1 MQAFVPKNRRP
12 RFELVLRI
20 NDINNVPLG
29 NGVAYVRWRLPSGV
43 SAEHQGHTE
52 KATLSDHRAYWNYEK
67 VLNVRL
73 TIDRAS
79 TLQDCEILFEIIQ
92 EFHSSIEKNVL
103 GKIKLNLAEYV
114 DKVEED
120 EGVVRRYLMFDS
132 KVNSTVKIGIAM
144 HQTEGDRGF
153 TTPNLKSAT
162 VFGGIAGVVHS
173 SEPLDS
179 DEIGQMPSI
188 NTQTRETADMQDLYR
203 RTLAASWTSRSCDLP
218 ADKLVEELFSGSS
231 CWNNDVHNTVNGSYV
246 GPDHRDNFLDPEAGA
261 RQSRSGKR
269 LSPSLSPGFE
279 RRPKS
284 TSSNHSRS
292 SSKTPDSRSTLGNAQ
307 KGGSLEQQLYD
318 GAKGRGWKGRHAEHE
333 LCEFDVRDDLR
344 SWEVAS
350 NR

>member
-1 MQAFVPKNRRP
+1 MPP

-43 SAEHQGHTE
+43 STEHQGHTE
-52 KATLSDHRAYWNYEK
+52 KAPLSDHRAYWNYEK

-73 TIDRAS
+73 TIDRTS
-79 TLQDCEILFEIIQ
+79 ILQDCDIFFEIIQ
-92 EFHSSIEKNVL
+92 EFNNSLEKNVL

-132 KVNSTVKIGIAM
+132 KVNSTVRIGIAM
-144 HQTEGDRGF
+144 RQTEGDRGF
-153 TTPNLKSAT
+153 TTPHLKSAT

-173 SEPLDS
+173 SEPVDS
-179 DEIGQMPSI
+179 DEVGHLPSI
-188 NTQTRETADMQDLYR
+188 NTKSRETADMQDLYR

-218 ADKLVEELFSGSS
+218 ADKLIEELFSGGS
-231 CWNNDVHNTVNGSYV
+231 CWNNEAHNAMDGSHD
-246 GPDHRDNFLDPEAGA
+246 GSDHRNSFLDPDSGS
-261 RQSRSGKR
+261 RQPRSSKR
-269 LSPSLSPGFE
+269 LSPGFE

-292 SSKTPDSRSTLGNAQ
+292 GSKTPDSISTLGNSQ
-307 KGGSLEQQLYD
+307 KGSSLEQQLYD
-318 GAKGRGWKGRHAEHE
+318 GAKGRSWKGRQNENE
-333 LCEFDVRDDLR
+333 LSEFHVRDDLR
-344 SWEVAS
+344 SWEVS
-350 NR
+350 SSS

>member
-43 SAEHQGHTE
+43 STEHQGHTE
-52 KATLSDHRAYWNYEK
+52 KAPLSDHRAYWNYEK
-67 VLNVRL
+67 VLNR
-73 TIDRAS
+73 
-79 TLQDCEILFEIIQ
+79 
-92 EFHSSIEKNVL
+92 KNVL

-132 KVNSTVKIGIAM
+132 KVNSTVRIGIAM
-144 HQTEGDRGF
+144 RQTEGDRGF
-153 TTPNLKSAT
+153 TTPHLKSAT

-173 SEPLDS
+173 SEPVDS
-179 DEIGQMPSI
+179 DEVGHLPSI
-188 NTQTRETADMQDLYR
+188 NTKSRETADMQDLYR

-218 ADKLVEELFSGSS
+218 ADKLIEELFSGGS
-231 CWNNDVHNTVNGSYV
+231 CWNNEAHNAMDGSHD
-246 GPDHRDNFLDPEAGA
+246 GSDHRNSFLDPDSGS
-261 RQSRSGKR
+261 RQPRSSKR
-269 LSPSLSPGFE
+269 LSPGFE

-292 SSKTPDSRSTLGNAQ
+292 GSKTPDSISTLGILKKEAVLSNNFMMEQ
-307 KGGSLEQQLYD
+307 KVGVGRADRMRMNCRNSTSEMIS
-318 GAKGRGWKGRHAEHE
+318 GAGRCLLA
-333 LCEFDVRDDLR
+333 
-344 SWEVAS
+344 AS
-350 NR
+350 V